1 MEPQTTVPD
10 AFGQMRA
17 AAQRLIDLLPED
29 ATVARSAAKKCADLG
44 VQMLLAELPKPGYEV
59 RASVDSGS
67 PMISVMKDD
76 VWGIVW
82 ITVEDGKWV
91 ILRRV
96 DRADWQ
102 ERHYRK
108 HRFVGLAKALNFAT
122 EQLGPPTG
130 KPR

>member
-29 ATVARSAAKKCADLG
+29 ATAARSAAKKCADLG
-44 VQMLLAELPKPGYEV
+44 VQMLLAELPEPGYEV

-67 PMISVMKDD
+67 PMISVRTDD
-76 VWGIVW
+76 VGDVVR
-82 ITVEDGKWV
+82 ITVEGNKWA
-91 ILRRV
+91 ISRWA

-102 ERHYRK
+102 GRHYRK
-108 HRFVGLAKALNFAT
+108 HKFVDLAKALNFAA
-122 EQLGPPTG
+122 EQLGPPNG
-130 KPR
+130 EPR